1 MDMSMATFRSWCP
14 FLRMTV
20 ASHKHPKVTTH
31 EPIHLRRRCADS
43 LGIPGAGMR
52 LTDGEA
58 MMYFRGFDTETLA
71 KLAALQKQIDDG
83 HRRIAELEREREAI
97 YQADYD
103 LFQQERR

>member
-1 MDMSMATFRSWCP
+1 
-14 FLRMTV
+14 
-20 ASHKHPKVTTH
+20 
-31 EPIHLRRRCADS
+31 
-43 LGIPGAGMR
+43 
-52 LTDGEA
+52 
-58 MMYFRGFDTETLA
+58 MYFRGFDTETLA